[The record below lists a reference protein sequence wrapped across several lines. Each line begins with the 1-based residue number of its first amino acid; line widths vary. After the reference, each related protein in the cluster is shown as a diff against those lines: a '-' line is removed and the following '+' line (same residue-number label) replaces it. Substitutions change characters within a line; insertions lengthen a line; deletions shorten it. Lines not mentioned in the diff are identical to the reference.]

1 MASTKE
7 KSFDYEKIKKDR
19 TNWKLDKPSFNICS
33 NCGSPRLPHRACV
46 ECGTYKNKPA
56 KASK

>member
-1 MASTKE
+1 MAVPKRRVSTTRKL
-7 KSFDYEKIKKDR
+7 KRR
-19 TNWKLDKPSFNICS
+19 TNWKLDKPSINICS